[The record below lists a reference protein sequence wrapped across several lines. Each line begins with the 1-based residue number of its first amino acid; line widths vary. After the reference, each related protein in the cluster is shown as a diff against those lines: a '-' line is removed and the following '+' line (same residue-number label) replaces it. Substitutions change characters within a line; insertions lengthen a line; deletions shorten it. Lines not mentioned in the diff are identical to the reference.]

1 MSISAI
7 DGSLGA
13 SSVAAANPLQ
23 QTQRPSSVPPP
34 ASFGAAAPQI
44 SGPGQFF
51 GKLQQ
56 LAETNPTQFKQVT
69 QQISDQ
75 LRQQA
80 QQSTGR
86 AAQFENALADRY
98 ASAAQS
104 GDLSAFKPQGGSG
117 ASGAQHAHHH
127 HGHGGAGGGGAG
139 GSLAAIFSNA
149 LDEINQAL
157 GATPGATGA
166 DTSPSLAT

>member
-1 MSISAI
+1 
-7 DGSLGA
+7 
-13 SSVAAANPLQ
+13 
-23 QTQRPSSVPPP
+23 VPPP
-34 ASFGAAAPQI
+34 ATFGAAAPQI

-51 GKLQQ
+51 SKLQQ

-104 GDLSAFKPQGGSG
+104 GDLSAFKPQGGSETS
-117 ASGAQHAHHH
+117 AAQHAHHH
-127 HGHGGAGGGGAG
+127 HGHGGGGGGG
-139 GSLAAIFSNA
+139 GGGPLAAIFSNA
-149 LDEINQAL
+149 LEEINQAL
-157 GATPGATGA
+157 SATPGATGTG
-166 DTSPSLAT
+166 TSSPIAT